1 MVGGWTRAY
10 GGIRGMAEPQSLVGL
25 EAYERAAPPGGDA
38 GRTRVHRRGSKALQ
52 LRQLLRQVRD
62 DRPHSVTFLPVKL
75 TDSVALAQ
83 HADLEVGGP
92 SVQTERRPSE
102 GCGDRKPSDRCR
114 QPG

>member
-1 MVGGWTRAY
+1 MAGGGRAY
-10 GGIRGMAEPQSLVGL
+10 GGIRAMAEPQSLVGL

-38 GRTRVHRRGSKALQ
+38 GRTKSYRRGSKALQ

-83 HADLEVGGP
+83 RVLVEGP
-92 SVQTERRPSE
+92 SVQTERPA
-102 GCGDRKPSDRCR
+102 K
-114 QPG
+114 